1 MLSVFVQFLK
11 VQTDVMRFLSH
22 YLHMVFIPI
31 KLSEEYYMPPRFWSS
46 NYKKTH
52 AKNSPKPGYIKS
64 LNTPGLK
71 YWTNWSLNTQT
82 DPSYRKL
89 SSFFIYSSFIYSSEH
104 LGMRLPPLSS
114 DELLAF
120 SARCV
125 SPRHCILRV
134 VLVSGKCS
142 ADVLQAH
149 RWGWHAW

>member
-31 KLSEEYYMPPRFWSS
+31 KLSEEYYMPPCFWSS

-71 YWTNWSLNTQT
+71 YWTNWSLN
-82 DPSYRKL
+82 
-89 SSFFIYSSFIYSSEH
+89 
-104 LGMRLPPLSS
+104 SS
-114 DELLAF
+114 DWSKLQKTVFLFHMLLFYLQLWTSWYETPSSLFWWTACLQCTLCQPKTLYPQ
-120 SARCV
+120 S
-125 SPRHCILRV
+125 SPCGWK
-134 VLVSGKCS
+134 VLCWCAAGTQMGV
-142 ADVLQAH
+142 AP
-149 RWGWHAW
+149 R